1 MKNALAN
8 TTERITSVTSKVNK
22 AVMITA
28 VNVISKLREVS
39 GEGATEHTGWIAIGL
54 IIVAAVITSF
64 TPWGQNTVIPAIK
77 DKMMGFINYS
87 G

>member
-1 MKNALAN
+1 MKN
-8 TTERITSVTSKVNK
+8 TFSTVPERIVGLAKKAERTVNHAAIHVTL
-22 AVMITA
+22 
-28 VNVISKLREVS
+28 KLKDTS

-54 IIVAAVITSF
+54 IIVAAVIASF